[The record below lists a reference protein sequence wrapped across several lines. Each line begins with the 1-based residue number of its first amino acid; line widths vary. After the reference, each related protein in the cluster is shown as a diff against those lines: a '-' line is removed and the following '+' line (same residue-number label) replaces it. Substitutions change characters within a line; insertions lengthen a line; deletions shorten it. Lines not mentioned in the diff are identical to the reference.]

1 MRKSIRIAA
10 AAAAAGLTLAGVAVV
25 SGAGASS
32 APSIGGHWKD
42 DGPPAGDRIKVLDAA
57 VATMKANIAA
67 GKTRWGA
74 LDLRDVF
81 SYNVDKLWHQGVD
94 GSGASVAVIEGWEYP
109 QMQQD
114 LNTLDDQVGLPH
126 TTVSTIYPTG
136 PLPAACP
143 PGMVKLGSYGSC
155 SAWQGELR
163 LDVEAVHLMAP
174 YAKIVISA
182 TPSDSEVVGDPSSEV
197 AMPEIVKA
205 FEYIS
210 TNHLANVM
218 SVSDGSSETDYSRG
232 KAEITAQDA
241 GELTAAAN
249 GVPIVNATGDCGAAQ
264 NLTTATHQCG
274 ALSSGP
280 ASATW
285 GDSPYITAVGGDS
298 PQHTYTGPNGQDTFP
313 LDPIEGAGL
322 SEIYSRP
329 SYQDGIKDVSG
340 SSMRSMPDI
349 TMDSRDGTSQSAP
362 MFAGILAMATQVHRG
377 DLGCIN
383 AALYENLG
391 KHPDRSGLVDVTTG
405 NNDIGDIPGYTAGP
419 GYDVASGWGTVNAPL
434 FVPALA
440 HAAGHDGLARD
451 AARQLDQL
459 QGTLAL
465 TPSTRVA
472 PTSTVDV
479 TSTGFL
485 PDHPVVISVDGT
497 QLATVTADTSGNI
510 SYSFRAADKG
520 FAAGKHK
527 LSISSLLLAQSR
539 TFTITP

>member
-10 AAAAAGLTLAGVAVV
+10 VVAAAGLTLTGVALVN
-25 SGAGASS
+25 GAGATST
-32 APSIGGHWKD
+32 PSIGGHWKD
-42 DGPPAGDRIKVLDAA
+42 DGPPVGDRIKTLDAA
-57 VATMKANIAA
+57 VATMKQHIAA
-67 GKTRWGA
+67 GQTRWGA

-81 SYNVDKLWHQGVD
+81 SYNVDKLWHQGID
-94 GSGASVAVIEGWEYP
+94 GTGASVAVIEGWEYP
-109 QMQQD
+109 NMQSD

-126 TTVSTIYPTG
+126 TTVTTIYPTG
-136 PLPAACP
+136 PLPAQCP
-143 PGMVKLGSYGSC
+143 AGMVKLGSYGSC
-155 SAWQGELR
+155 TAWQGELR

-232 KAEITAQDA
+232 KAEITAQDV

-285 GDSPYITAVGGDS
+285 GDSPYVTAVGGDS
-298 PQHTYTGPNGQDTFP
+298 PRHTYTGPNGEDTFP

-329 SYQDGIKDVSG
+329 SYQDGIKDISG

-362 MFAGILAMATQVHRG
+362 MFAGILAMATQVHQG

-391 KHPDRSGLVDVTTG
+391 KHADRSGLVDVTTG

-419 GYDVASGWGTVNAPL
+419 GYDVASGWGTVNAPD

-440 HAAGHDGLARD
+440 KAAGHDSLARD
-451 AARQLDQL
+451 AAQQLDQL
-459 QGTLAL
+459 EGTLAL
-465 TPSTRVA
+465 TPSTNVT

-520 FAAGKHK
+520 FAAGQHK
-527 LSISSLLLAQSR
+527 LSISSLLLAQSK
-539 TFTITP
+539 TFTVTS

>member
-1 MRKSIRIAA
+1 
-10 AAAAAGLTLAGVAVV
+10 
-25 SGAGASS
+25 
-32 APSIGGHWKD
+32 
-42 DGPPAGDRIKVLDAA
+42 
-57 VATMKANIAA
+57 
-67 GKTRWGA
+67 
-74 LDLRDVF
+74 
-81 SYNVDKLWHQGVD
+81 
-94 GSGASVAVIEGWEYP
+94 
-109 QMQQD
+109 
-114 LNTLDDQVGLPH
+114 
-126 TTVSTIYPTG
+126 
-136 PLPAACP
+136 
-143 PGMVKLGSYGSC
+143 MVKLGSYGSC
-155 SAWQGELR
+155 QAWTGELR
-163 LDVEAVHLMAP
+163 LDVMSAHLMAP

-210 TNHLANVM
+210 SNHLANVM

-241 GELTAAAN
+241 GALTAAAN

-285 GDSPYITAVGGDS
+285 GDSPYITAVGGSS
-298 PQHTYTGPNGQDTFP
+298 PQYTYTGPNGQDTFP
-313 LDPIEGAGL
+313 LDPIEGAGI

-329 SYQDGIKDVSG
+329 SYQDGIAPISG

-349 TMDSRDGTSQSAP
+349 TMNSQDGTSQSAP
-362 MFAGILAMATQVHRG
+362 MFAGVLALATQVHRG

-383 AALYENLG
+383 GVLYQDLGRNAAG
-391 KHPDRSGLVDVTTG
+391 AGLVDVTSG

-419 GYDVASGWGTVNAPL
+419 GYDVASGWGTVDASR

-440 HAAGHDGLARD
+440 HVAGDVPLARSAAREL
-451 AARQLDQL
+451 AARQ
-459 QGTLAL
+459 GTLEL
-465 TPSTRVA
+465 TPSTRVG

-485 PDHPVVISVDGT
+485 PDHPVHLTVDGAP
-497 QLATVTADTSGNI
+497 LATVTADTSGNI
-510 SYSFRAADKG
+510 SYSFRAADKHIADG
-520 FAAGKHK
+520 QHK
-527 LSISSLLLAQSR
+527 LGISSLLLDQSK
-539 TFTITP
+539 TFTVVP